1 MDVFS
6 FARFAHYYPRCCM
19 MFPTKFPQ
27 SSLLTGK
34 WFLTMIQSN
43 DPKIEGADARK
54 SASRQLCSFISTESR
69 FDRHRGGSCLPTPA
83 TPPCIRVRTRRLEKL
98 R

>member
-43 DPKIEGADARK
+43 DPKIEGADACK
-54 SASRQLCSFISTESR
+54 SAFSATVQLHFYGKPVLR
-69 FDRHRGGSCLPTPA
+69 PGGMDVVA
-83 TPPCIRVRTRRLEKL
+83 NNGQQFR
-98 R
+98 

>member
-43 DPKIEGADARK
+43 DPKIEGADACK
-54 SASRQLCSFISTESR
+54 PGFYEQVTGVKCFLFFSS
-69 FDRHRGGSCLPTPA
+69 
-83 TPPCIRVRTRRLEKL
+83 
-98 R
+98 